1 MPYLLLV
8 IGLILGIFAMYRF
21 FLRAEVREIKA
32 LILAALIITICLALF
47 VLAVTGRLPAAIAIV
62 AALSPFVIG
71 WFTNK
76 RRRASAY
83 DRQVGDTGKAMD
95 AKEARRVLGVDEN
108 ASEIEI
114 KEAYKKLMKKVHP
127 DQEGSQWMAEK
138 LNEAKDL
145 LLKK

>member
-32 LILAALIITICLALF
+32 LVLAVLIITICMALF

-62 AALSPFVIG
+62 AALSPFIIG
-71 WFTNK
+71 WFTK

-83 DRQVGDTGKAMD
+83 DRQVGDSGKPMD
-95 AKEARRVLGVDEN
+95 EKEARRVLGVDEN

-114 KEAYKKLMKKVHP
+114 KDAYKKLMKKVHP

>member
-1 MPYLLLV
+1 MPYLLLAL
-8 IGLILGIFAMYRF
+8 GLILGIFAMYRF

-32 LILAALIITICLALF
+32 LVLAVFIITICVALF
-47 VLAVTGRLPAAIAIV
+47 VLAVTGRLPAAIAAV

-71 WFTNK
+71 WFTK
-76 RRRASAY
+76 RRRRTAY
-83 DRQVGDTGKAMD
+83 DKQVGDTGKPMD
-95 AKEARRVLGVDEN
+95 AQEARRVLGVDEN